1 MSFRLPAFPGDDP
14 CDLLPVLLEF
24 DVKGLVAKNGVLFS
38 NKYDPLPLPVLG
50 LVLIPLA
57 PTLELPYSF
66 SHNLHLTQLALL
78 LSICYILFFFCING
92 SSFLCLSALWFLP
105 PISPWLS
112 HVLFESTGAKG
123 GNEIW
128 QPSLNGHAHIL
139 CNYLRLRTGAQLSIY
154 KSVPLPGP
162 NRLLKPYPVSS
173 SW

>member
-66 SHNLHLTQLALL
+66 SHNLHLTQLALC
-78 LSICYILFFFCING
+78 SRFVTFS
-92 SSFLCLSALWFLP
+92 SSFASMDLPFSAFLP
-105 PISPWLS
+105 FGFCL
-112 HVLFESTGAKG
+112 
-123 GNEIW
+123 
-128 QPSLNGHAHIL
+128 PSLPG
-139 CNYLRLRTGAQLSIY
+139 YLMYYLSLQGLRVEMKYGSQASMGMLIFCVITSG
-154 KSVPLPGP
+154 
-162 NRLLKPYPVSS
+162 
-173 SW
+173 